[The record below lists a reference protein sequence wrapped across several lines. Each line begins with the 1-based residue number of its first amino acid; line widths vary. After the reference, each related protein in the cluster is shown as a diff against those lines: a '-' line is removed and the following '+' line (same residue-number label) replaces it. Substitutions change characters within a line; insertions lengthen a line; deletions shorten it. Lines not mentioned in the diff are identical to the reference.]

1 MEIQREWLE
10 ELIYRGEMSR
20 RFTQD
25 SPILPDVWLAFANRP
40 KTEGRIDLLFT
51 PHRNHS
57 TADLYRAVR
66 ARLEIY
72 SPGQAPL
79 HNLAYHQ
86 STVAAEL
93 TFREL
98 LLGVAPLSA
107 WWRDTMLKKISRT
120 VNGQLEQETVFNVV
134 VSAEGAS
141 LIERELQQTGVDIH
155 SQGKPKGSRVN
166 RTDPSSDFPIPGE
179 VLWLVRL
186 IGTMLLADA
195 APVNEGNDAKTQF
208 IEISRQYHDVTA
220 AVLKFFGDLDV
231 EHLDLTYPL
240 YSVSR
245 NRVATGT
252 ISRSVMAVKGDAA
265 RRLFNIDCSDI
276 GWAIVDSG
284 VDATHPAFRKRDPK
298 TGLPF
303 KPEVEGIGA
312 WIKDHSRVVRT
323 FDLTEIRR
331 TLNVHSTPAERVQSA
346 AGPTSGSS
354 DAEVSVADAS
364 DDATEQVKRA
374 ARQLT
379 DRIAEGRPID
389 WDELLPLIEMSH
401 DETEYTVPGYEHGT
415 HVAGVLGSN
424 WCRKDWPDSYPEDET
439 ADAIGVCPDVLLYDF
454 RVLGNDG
461 TGDEFTVMAAL
472 QLIRHLNAS
481 RERAMLHGINMSI
494 ALKHDVAN
502 YACGRTPVCDEC
514 AKTVSSGVV
523 VVAAA
528 GNEGYARFNTP
539 NGFSDGY
546 RSISIA
552 DPGNSDAVIT
562 VGATHRFSPHTYGVS
577 YFSSRGP
584 TGDGR
589 IKPDLVAPGEK
600 ITAPVPGN
608 GIATKDGTSMAAPHV
623 SGVAVLLMARHRELI
638 GNPARIKEILCKTAT
653 DLGRERYFQGA
664 GMVDALRAL
673 QSV

>member
-10 ELIYRGEMSR
+10 ELIFRGEMSR

-25 SPILPDVWLAFANRP
+25 SPILPDVWLAYANRP
-40 KTEGRIDLLFT
+40 KTDGRIDLLFT

-72 SPGQAPL
+72 SPGAAAL

-86 STVAAEL
+86 SSVVAEL

-120 VNGQLEQETVFNVV
+120 VNGVSEQATVFDVL
-134 VSAEGAS
+134 VSDGGAS
-141 LIERELQQTGVDIH
+141 LIEREMQQTAVERQPLD
-155 SQGKPKGSRVN
+155 KAKGSR
-166 RTDPSSDFPIPGE
+166 PSHTASSADFRIPSE

-195 APVNEGNDAKTQF
+195 AKLNKRRDPKTQF
-208 IEISRQYHDVTA
+208 IEISRQYQEVTA
-220 AVLKFFGDLDV
+220 AVLKFFGDLDIQ
-231 EHLDLTYPL
+231 HLDLAYPL

-245 NRVATGT
+245 NRAAGGT

-276 GWAIVDSG
+276 GWAIIDSG
-284 VDATHPAFRKRDPK
+284 IDAKHPAFRKRDPK
-298 TGLPF
+298 TGLPYAVPF
-303 KPEVEGIGA
+303 EGTGA
-312 WIKDHSRVVRT
+312 SIRNYSRVVRT

-331 TLNVHSTPAERVQSA
+331 TLNVQSTTAERMQSSPASTTEANNDSKDDVASA
-346 AGPTSGSS
+346 ARKL
-354 DAEVSVADAS
+354 
-364 DDATEQVKRA
+364 TE
-374 ARQLT
+374 
-379 DRIAEGRPID
+379 RIRDGRPID

-401 DETEYTVPGYEHGT
+401 DETEYTVPTYEHGT
-415 HVAGVLGSN
+415 HVAGVMGSN
-424 WCRKDWPDSYPEDET
+424 WCRKDWPDSYPEDES

-472 QLIRHLNAS
+472 QLLRHLNAS
-481 RERAMLHGINMSI
+481 RERAMVHGINMSI

-539 NGFSDGY
+539 SGFSDGY

-600 ITAPVPGN
+600 ITAPVPDN

-623 SGVAVLLMARHRELI
+623 SGVAALLMARHRELI
-638 GNPARIKEILCKTAT
+638 GNPARIKEVLCKTAT

>member
-10 ELIYRGEMSR
+10 ELIFRGEMSR

-40 KTEGRIDLLFT
+40 KTDGRIDLLFT

-57 TADLYRAVR
+57 TADLYRAIR
-66 ARLEIY
+66 ARLELY
-72 SPGQAPL
+72 SPDAAPL

-86 STVAAEL
+86 SSVVAEL

-120 VNGQLEQETVFNVV
+120 VNGVSEQATVFDVL
-134 VSAEGAS
+134 VSEHGAT
-141 LIERELQQTGVDIH
+141 LIEREMQLTAVEVH
-155 SQGKPKGSRVN
+155 PVEKPKVSRPS
-166 RTDPSSDFPIPGE
+166 RTASPSDFPIPAE

-195 APVNEGNDAKTQF
+195 AKFNKRRDPKTQF
-208 IEISRQYHDVTA
+208 IEISRQYKEVTA
-220 AVLKFFGDLDV
+220 AVLKFFGDLDIQ
-231 EHLDLTYPL
+231 HLDLEYPL

-245 NRVATGT
+245 NRVAGGT

-276 GWAIVDSG
+276 GWAIIDSG
-284 VDATHPAFRKRDPK
+284 IDAKHPAFRKRDPK
-298 TGLPF
+298 TGLPYAVPF
-303 KPEVEGIGA
+303 EGVGA
-312 WIKDHSRVVRT
+312 SVKNYSRVVRT

-331 TLNVHSTPAERVQSA
+331 TLNLQSSTAERMQSSPA
-346 AGPTSGSS
+346 STT
-354 DAEVSVADAS
+354 DAS
-364 DDATEQVKRA
+364 NGSQDDLARA
-374 ARQLT
+374 ARKLT
-379 DRIAEGRPID
+379 ERIREGRPID

-401 DETEYTVPGYEHGT
+401 DETEYVVPTHEHGT
-415 HVAGVLGSN
+415 HVAGVMGSN
-424 WCRKDWPDSYPEDET
+424 WCRKDWPDSYPEDES

-472 QLIRHLNAS
+472 QLLRHLNAS
-481 RERAMLHGINMSI
+481 RERAMVHGINMSI

-539 NGFSDGY
+539 SGFSDGY

-600 ITAPVPGN
+600 ITAPVPDN
-608 GIATKDGTSMAAPHV
+608 SIATKDGTSMAAPHV
-623 SGVAVLLMARHRELI
+623 SGVAALLMARHRELI
-638 GNPARIKEILCKTAT
+638 GNPARIKEVLCKTAT